1 LAIVGLTVVNSTFVI
16 LLGIGANVGLTFFK
30 CPTIANTQ
38 TVGCY
43 KTGPKIFTMK
53 KHILIFATLTAFII
67 SCQKEIS
74 VENETTPTPTTDDSI
89 YISKVIALDTSKVA
103 PLDTVYIAT
112 YGYDNLKRVI
122 SYSYL
127 TYNNTGIVDSAYCL
141 LATKIYNGN
150 DTIPYKQIAWFK
162 ETSSKWVDTSY
173 YQYVTGTSTLI
184 YDSTI
189 ERTIQ
194 PQSTDLFTFAEKYS
208 RINNSLS
215 RNIANYQNNIFTNSD
230 VFTYNFITQNNNI
243 VNQQDDAWGSSN
255 SFICTYD
262 TKSNPF
268 SRPGTSSYLSS
279 VFFDM
284 KIGDTDADP
293 TFYEQKNNV
302 IEITNTSLP
311 STTHYKFDYQYNSKN
326 YPTEIVIQDI
336 GSSNN
341 FNLKVNKIKLK
352 YTN

>member
-1 LAIVGLTVVNSTFVI
+1 
-16 LLGIGANVGLTFFK
+16 
-30 CPTIANTQ
+30 
-38 TVGCY
+38 
-43 KTGPKIFTMK
+43 MK
-53 KHILIFATLTAFII
+53 KFITLFITLTLFLI

-74 VENETTPTPTTDDSI
+74 ENDELIPTQPINDSI

-103 PLDTVYIAT
+103 PFDTVYIAK

-127 TYNNTGIVDSAYCL
+127 TYNNTGAADSVYCL
-141 LATKIYNGN
+141 LATKMFNGN

-162 ETSSKWVDTSY
+162 ETSNKWVDTSY
-173 YQYVTGTSTLI
+173 YQYINGISLI

-189 ERTIQ
+189 ERTIE
-194 PQSTDLFTFAEKYS
+194 PQSADLFTFTEKYS
-208 RINNSLS
+208 HINNSLS
-215 RNIANYQNNIFTNSD
+215 RNISNYQNNIFTGSD
-230 VFTYNFITQNNNI
+230 VFTYNFITQNNNVI
-243 VNQQDDAWGSSN
+243 NQQDNAWGATN

-268 SRPGTSSYLSS
+268 SRIGTSSYSS
-279 VFFDM
+279 AIFFDM

-302 IEITNTSLP
+302 TEITNTSLP
-311 STTHYKFDYQYNSKN
+311 SSIHYKFDYKYNSKN
-326 YPTEIVIQDI
+326 YPTEVAIQDM

-341 FNLKVNKIKLK
+341 FNLLINKIKFE